1 MMICPKCSRE
11 IPGDQSV
18 CDYCGFTFQTPRQNQ
33 DGGTVSYAAAP
44 FTGPAFENH
53 APAAEPA
60 QAHGYT
66 PRPTVQTPP
75 PAYQPSYQPN
85 YAAYTE
91 RSRNEPLTIAQY
103 IGMFLLNCIPLAGLI
118 VMIVWAASR
127 STNVNR
133 RHFAAAALILRAIA
147 LVFVLGACI
156 VFFVYNTPLFFLFF
170 R

>member
-33 DGGTVSYAAAP
+33 DGGTAPYAAAP
-44 FTGPAFENH
+44 FAGPAFENH

-60 QAHGYT
+60 QAPGYA
-66 PRPTVQTPP
+66 PRTTVQTPP

-91 RSRNEPLTIAQY
+91 RSRNEPLSIAQY

-118 VMIVWAASR
+118 VMIVWASR